1 MSIACQLSLVRDT
14 LPENVTLVAVSKTH
28 PAEMIREAY
37 AAGHRVFGESRPQE
51 MREKYGVLPKD
62 IEWHMIGHLQTNKI
76 KFIAPFVKLIHS
88 VDSARLAEAIQR
100 EAAKCDRVIDI
111 LLEIHVARE
120 ETKSG
125 WNIQELKNYAG
136 TVPFA
141 RMPNLCVRG
150 VMGIATNT
158 DDLTVVER
166 DFKEL
171 KRCFDLLQPY
181 FGPRFNTLS
190 MGMSHDYPVA
200 VACGAT
206 MVRIGSLV
214 FGERDYGTT
223 EACEPESRKVE
234 CP

>member
-28 PAEMIREAY
+28 PAEVIREAY
-37 AAGHRVFGESRPQE
+37 AAGHRIFGESRPQE
-51 MREKYGVLPKD
+51 LREKYGVLPKD

-76 KFIAPFVKLIHS
+76 KYIAPFVKLIHS

-100 EAAKCDRVIDI
+100 EAAKCDRVIEI
-111 LLEIHVARE
+111 LLEIRVARE

-125 WNIQELKNYAG
+125 WDIQELKNYVG

-141 RMPNLCVRG
+141 RMPNLRVRG

-158 DDLTVVER
+158 GDLAVVER
-166 DFKEL
+166 DFREL

-206 MVRIGSLV
+206 MVRIGSLI
-214 FGERDYGTT
+214 FGERDYAGGM
-223 EACEPESRKVE
+223 ACERE
-234 CP
+234 CLHVDQ

>member
-14 LPENVTLVAVSKTH
+14 LPENVTLIAVSKTH
-28 PAEMIREAY
+28 PAEVIREAY
-37 AAGHRVFGESRPQE
+37 EAGHRIFGESRPQE
-51 MREKYGVLPKD
+51 LSEKYKVLPKD

-111 LLEIHVARE
+111 LLEIRVARE

-125 WNIQELKNYAG
+125 WDIQELKNYVG

-141 RMPNLCVRG
+141 RMPNISVRG

-158 DDLTVVER
+158 DDLAVVER

-190 MGMSHDYPVA
+190 MGMSYDYPVA
-200 VACGAT
+200 IACGAT
-206 MVRIGSLV
+206 MVRIGSLI
-214 FGERDYGTT
+214 FGERDYAG
-223 EACEPESRKVE
+223 AWHANANVCM
-234 CP
+234 